1 MSRAEGFAAVPNW
14 MIRDR
19 QVPRNAIL
27 VYASLSS
34 RAGMGAI
41 FPSQATIAEESGL
54 SERTVRTMLKSL
66 EEIGVVERRVRRG
79 VEGKSTSRTDA
90 YTLHPNG
97 RDEGP
102 ATVAG
107 RSKGPANGGQG
118 SGNQAQVAPLIEVDR
133 EEVDRD
139 TSNGFA
145 VLPTTSNDV
154 VRLCDLLAEAVRA
167 NGHKVGVVGQ
177 TWHAACDRLIRL
189 DGYTPHQV
197 EWIIRW
203 ATSDEFWAANIRSMP
218 TLREK
223 FSTLVAQAKRKAS
236 RSQAP
241 AERAAS
247 VIELGRRLQAEDEA
261 AGRAS

>member
-19 QVPRNAIL
+19 RVPRNAIL

-79 VEGKSTSRTDA
+79 VEGKSTARTDA

-97 RDEGP
+97 RDEEP

-118 SGNQAQVAPLIEVDR
+118 TGNQAQVVPLIEVDR

-139 TSNGFA
+139 TREVSLMASVSF
-145 VLPTTSNDV
+145 D
-154 VRLCDLLAEAVRA
+154 D
-167 NGHKVGVVGQ
+167 
-177 TWHAACDRLIRL
+177 
-189 DGYTPHQV
+189 
-197 EWIIRW
+197 
-203 ATSDEFWAANIRSMP
+203 FWSAWP
-218 TLREK
+218 
-223 FSTLVAQAKRKAS
+223 RKAS
-236 RSQAP
+236 KPDALRAWNKAVKTVPGEVILSGAIAYRDNP
-241 AERAAS
+241 ARPDKEFIPYPATWLNRAGWDDDLPEARGGRVGAVDAGREADAILAER
-247 VIELGRRLQAEDEA
+247 ERLAVGA
-261 AGRAS
+261 

>member
-19 QVPRNAIL
+19 SVPRSAIL

-79 VEGKSTSRTDA
+79 GEGRSTSKTDA

-102 ATVAG
+102 AAIAG
-107 RSKGPANGGQG
+107 SPKGPANGGQG
-118 SGNQAQVAPLIEVDR
+118 TGNQAQNTPLIEVDR

-139 TSNGFA
+139 TSDGVA
-145 VLPTTSNDV
+145 VLPTPDGDI
-154 VRLCDLLAEAVRA
+154 VRLCDLLAERVRA
-167 NGHKVGVVGQ
+167 NGHKVGAIGQ
-177 TWHAACDRLIRL
+177 TWHAACDRLMRL
-189 DGYTPHQV
+189 DGYTADQV
-197 EWIIRW
+197 EWMIHW
-203 ATSDEFWAANIRSMP
+203 STSDEFWATNIRSMP

-236 RSQAP
+236 RSSAP
-241 AERAAS
+241 GERAAS
-247 VIELGRRLQAEDEA
+247 VVDMGRRLQAA
-261 AGRAS
+261 AERAS